1 LLNLYAR
8 HGVCEYWIVDT
19 NENLVDVMELGV
31 EGFDKTTSYL
41 SGLVSSSVLPQLAV
55 DLNDIFCEVDS
66 GPHAMVSIPYKPALV
81 SSLCLYSNEHYRS
94 SILA

>member
-1 LLNLYAR
+1 MLNLYAR

-19 NENLVDVMELGV
+19 SENSVDVMELGV

-55 DLNDIFCEVDS
+55 DLNDIF
-66 GPHAMVSIPYKPALV
+66 AK
-81 SSLCLYSNEHYRS
+81 
-94 SILA
+94 